1 MTKMHRIYNYI
12 EQGKQTLLSK
22 KKYSTLM
29 TYVRTK
35 IRLHVSANLRWKV
48 VERTVK

>member
-1 MTKMHRIYNYI
+1 MDDQNAKNIYV

-22 KKYSTLM
+22 RKYSTLM

-35 IRLHVSANLRWKV
+35 IRLHVSANLRREV
-48 VERTVK
+48 MEHTVK

>member
-1 MTKMHRIYNYI
+1 MDSQKCIEYIYV

-22 KKYSTLM
+22 RKYSTLM

-35 IRLHVSANLRWKV
+35 I
-48 VERTVK
+48 